1 MKRLIPC
8 LIFLFVMTFVTAAP
22 PGRCEPMWR
31 PWTGPGD
38 SLVLHQGP
46 SEFKDG
52 EFDGTHVSGRG
63 VKLAAPSQKSR
74 GYYLSPAV
82 KLQYQA
88 DWVIPSWNIL
98 CPKDGGWLVEVRVRS
113 CDGELSPWLY
123 LGSEG
128 IAAPE
133 KGPGENCRWAKV
145 DIDNIRLKKP
155 VTEAQY
161 RVSLQGRESSP
172 TLKLFALAF
181 RQGPPV
187 PDSAIQVCRAG
198 IMQSLPVPFR
208 SQYAEEKDIASR
220 ICCPTS
226 ASMVLQ
232 FLGVNLPTA
241 EIASRLY
248 NKEHD
253 LYGIWWRPP
262 QLACQLG
269 LRGWVR
275 LFSSWEEVQRV
286 VAEGQP
292 IIASISYEKDEL
304 HNSPVSSSKGHLT
317 VVTGFDSAGNVC
329 VNDPAGRDA
338 AAQPIHYDRVEY
350 GKAWFLHGGVGIIL
364 RK

>member
-1 MKRLIPC
+1 MKRPVPYLI
-8 LIFLFVMTFVTAAP
+8 LLFMAALFISP
-22 PGRCEPMWR
+22 PEGRCEPMWR

-46 SEFKDG
+46 SAFKDG

-63 VKLAAPSQKSR
+63 VRLAAPLLKNR

-88 DWVIPSWNIL
+88 DWVIPSWNIV
-98 CPKDGGWLVEVRVRS
+98 CPKDCGWLVEVRLRS
-113 CDGELSPWLY
+113 CDGEISPWLY
-123 LGSEG
+123 MGSEG
-128 IAAPE
+128 IAAPQ
-133 KGPGENCRWAKV
+133 KDPLDQCRWAKV

-161 RVSLQGRESSP
+161 RVTLQGRELSP

-187 PDSAIQVCRAG
+187 PESGLSGCPAAIAPPL
-198 IMQSLPVPFR
+198 SVPFR
-208 SQYAEEKDIASR
+208 SQYSEEKDIASR

-226 ASMVLQ
+226 TSMVLQ

-241 EIASRLY
+241 EVASRLY

-275 LFSSWEEVQRV
+275 LFSSWDEVQRV
-286 VAEGQP
+286 VMEGQP
-292 IIASISYEKDEL
+292 IIASISYGKDEL

-317 VVTGFDSAGNVC
+317 VVTGFDREGRVC

-338 AAQPIHYDRVEY
+338 ANQPIRYDRVEY

-364 RK
+364 KK